1 MTFMTKEYV
10 PSARQMFVLNRGSYI
25 SSLGTGKKPLT
36 VGSALR
42 LLNQL
47 EIRQLENTLGL
58 KG

>member
-1 MTFMTKEYV
+1 MTYMTKEYI

-25 SSLGTGKKPLT
+25 SSLSITKKPLT
-36 VGSALR
+36 IGSALR

-47 EIRQLENTLGL
+47 EIRQLENILGL

>member
-1 MTFMTKEYV
+1 MTYMTKEYI

-25 SSLGTGKKPLT
+25 FLLDTTKKPLT
-36 VGSALR
+36 IKTALR

-47 EIRQLENTLGL
+47 EIRQLENILGL